1 MKKLEKTKANPLD
14 QVNKRIEKYVELYD
28 SPMIHDPMTN
38 TFKTEKQFVHDEN
51 KRIVDTLNKYEDADI
66 PEQVIKYSPKKVP
79 NHIKD
84 KMIEQHLT
92 RNKNHSY
99 LGLDKQKPT
108 AIRRTPKKNV
118 RPVTITKI
126 PFNIDISGINVEVN
140 KYEKAIPTPRPDF
153 KLRKDDELE
162 GIETILGI
170 KA

>member
-84 KMIEQHLT
+84 KMIEKHLT
-92 RNKNHSY
+92 RNKNHFY

-108 AIRRTPKKNV
+108 AIRRTPKK
-118 RPVTITKI
+118 PVAISKI
-126 PFNIDISGINVEVN
+126 PLNI
-140 KYEKAIPTPRPDF
+140 DF
-153 KLRKDDELE
+153 KLDLPKDKSEQNILKNLEDDRNKIDPDTFKGLGAFLHRKL
-162 GIETILGI
+162 
-170 KA
+170 

>member
-1 MKKLEKTKANPLD
+1 MK
-14 QVNKRIEKYVELYD
+14 
-28 SPMIHDPMTN
+28 
-38 TFKTEKQFVHDEN
+38 EN
-51 KRIVDTLNKYEDADI
+51 KKFNMDKHVVDTLNKYEDADI

-84 KMIEQHLT
+84 KMIEKHLT

-126 PFNIDISGINVEVN
+126 PFNIDIS
-140 KYEKAIPTPRPDF
+140 
-153 KLRKDDELE
+153 
-162 GIETILGI
+162 
-170 KA
+170 

>member
-51 KRIVDTLNKYEDADI
+51 KRIVDTLNKY
-66 PEQVIKYSPKKVP
+66 
-79 NHIKD
+79 
-84 KMIEQHLT
+84 
-92 RNKNHSY
+92 
-99 LGLDKQKPT
+99 
-108 AIRRTPKKNV
+108 
-118 RPVTITKI
+118 
-126 PFNIDISGINVEVN
+126 ISGINAEIN

>member
-28 SPMIHDPMTN
+28 SPVIHDPMTN

-84 KMIEQHLT
+84 KMIEKHLT

-108 AIRRTPKKNV
+108 AIRRTPKK
-118 RPVTITKI
+118 PVAISRT
-126 PFNIDISGINVEVN
+126 PLNIDYKLDLPQDKPEQNILKKIEDDRN
-140 KYEKAIPTPRPDF
+140 KTDPDF
-153 KLRKDDELE
+153 FK
-162 GIETILGI
+162 GLGMFLP
-170 KA
+170 KKF